1 MKKKDKNTKEKI
13 IEVALKVF
21 GRKGYFKTTVDD
33 IANAVGLAKG
43 TLYLYFK
50 DKESLY
56 IATIDHQFENALNF
70 LSEIETKKGS
80 STQKMT
86 DIASKFVVYMKELGS
101 THTLF
106 TIESL
111 NLSEKILKHIKPII
125 IPKLTEMTEMVSRII
140 KEGIKKG
147 EFKDVNPDVA
157 AYYFLNTI
165 RTIFSGSVLMPHL
178 ANNANAI
185 LELYFEGLK
194 KTRGS

>member
-33 IANAVGLAKG
+33 IAKTAGLAKG

-56 IATIDHQFENALNF
+56 IATIDQQFKNALNF
-70 LSEIETKKGS
+70 LSEIETKRGS

-86 DIASKFVVYMKELGS
+86 DIASNFVTYMRELGS

-106 TIESL
+106 TVESL

-125 IPKLTEMTEMVSRII
+125 IPHLTEMTKIVSRII

-147 EFKDVNPDVA
+147 EFKDVNPDAA

-165 RTIFSGSVLMPHL
+165 RTIFSGSLFMPHL
-178 ANNANAI
+178 ADNANAT
-185 LELYFEGLK
+185 LKLYFEGLK
-194 KTRGS
+194 KSRGS

>member
-1 MKKKDKNTKEKI
+1 MKKKDRNTKEKI

-21 GRKGYFKTTVDD
+21 GKKGYFKTTVDD
-33 IANAVGLAKG
+33 IAKTAGLAKG

-56 IATIDHQFENALNF
+56 IATINQQFKNALSF

-80 STQKMT
+80 TTQKMI
-86 DIASKFVVYMKELGS
+86 DIASNFVTYMKEMRS
-101 THTLF
+101 SHPVF
-106 TIESL
+106 TIEDL

-125 IPKLTEMTEMVSRII
+125 IPKLTEMTTIVSRII

-147 EFKDVNPDVA
+147 EFKNVDPDVA
-157 AYYFLNTI
+157 AYYFLETI

-178 ANNANAI
+178 VVNSNTI
-185 LELYFEGLK
+185 LKLFFDGLK
-194 KTRGS
+194 KGKN

>member
-1 MKKKDKNTKEKI
+1 MRKKDLNTKQMI
-13 IEVALKVF
+13 IENALKVF
-21 GRKGYFKTTVDD
+21 GKKGYFKATVDD
-33 IANAVGLAKG
+33 IANAAGLAKG

-56 IATIDHQFENALNF
+56 IATIDQQFKNALNF

-80 STQKMT
+80 STQKMA
-86 DIASKFVVYMKELGS
+86 DIATNFVVYMKELGS
-101 THTLF
+101 AHTLF
-106 TIESL
+106 TVESL

-125 IPKLTEMTEMVSRII
+125 IPHLTEMTKIVSRIV

-165 RTIFSGSVLMPHL
+165 RTIFSGNLYMPHL
-178 ANNANAI
+178 AGNVNAI
-185 LELYFEGLK
+185 LKLYFKGLIK
-194 KTRGS
+194 NRRY